1 MKLRTLLFIAG
12 ICSTT
17 GAFGSITVTP
27 PSPTAAETITIRLE
41 THFGG
46 LAHVTSAS
54 IVQVGNTFVIQ
65 QNVDDSGCLLP
76 LPSDLISEF
85 QVGPLASGTY
95 SVTATTT
102 MTDSPPC
109 NSPIVTQQ
117 TAGFAVGSAVPA
129 LNEGALMLLALAL
142 AGMSVRLLRH

>member
-1 MKLRTLLFIAG
+1 MEDIRKRAKLRTLVLIVVM
-12 ICSTT
+12 CSATA
-17 GAFGSITVTP
+17 AFGSITITP
-27 PSPTAAETITIRLE
+27 VSPTSAEFITIRVE
-41 THFGG
+41 RHFGG

-54 IVQVGNTFVIQ
+54 IVQIGNTFVIQ
-65 QNVDDSGCLLP
+65 QNVDDSGCILP

-102 MTDSPPC
+102 MIGSSPPC
-109 NSPIVTQQ
+109 NSPIVTEQ

-129 LNEGALMLLALAL
+129 L
-142 AGMSVRLLRH
+142 